1 MDTNGGG
8 GEAAAAA
15 GAAAASFAAA
25 TVIDHSSLMYNE
37 GHFKPATNS
46 SHQFI
51 IADTATATDDDD
63 NKEDDGGEREADAAA
78 ADDDEDGGNGRD
90 QLILSQPID
99 RFRDFA
105 TYSSDNGIVDSRRQ
119 DDGNDDDDGNVRTV
133 ASDASVRW
141 LDDEEIDKLDLSAID
156 PGHMFFNRV
165 DSAEIIYQAKKKACK
180 MVGKYVMGDVL
191 GEGSYGKVKEVL
203 DSEDL
208 NRRAVKVWW
217 IFNIIFIYFLTI
229 FFPADLDET
238 EATSNTEW

>member
-15 GAAAASFAAA
+15 GAAASFAAA
-25 TVIDHSSLMYNE
+25 TVIDHSLMYNE
-37 GHFKPATNS
+37 GNFKPAKNS

-51 IADTATATDDDD
+51 IADAAATDDDD
-63 NKEDDGGEREADAAA
+63 NKEDDGGHEADAAA
-78 ADDDEDGGNGRD
+78 AVNDEDDDEDGGNGRD
-90 QLILSQPID
+90 QLILSHPIG
-99 RFRDFA
+99 RFGDFA
-105 TYSSDNGIVDSRRQ
+105 TYSSDNGIVESRRQ
-119 DDGNDDDDGNVRTV
+119 DDGQHNNDDGNVRTV

-217 IFNIIFIYFLTI
+217 FLIIFYL
-229 FFPADLDET
+229 FF
-238 EATSNTEW
+238 NTFFFVRS

>member
-8 GEAAAAA
+8 GEAAAATGA
-15 GAAAASFAAA
+15 AAAASFAAA
-25 TVIDHSSLMYNE
+25 TVIDHSSVLMYNE

-63 NKEDDGGEREADAAA
+63 NKEDDGRGREADAA

-217 IFNIIFIYFLTI
+217 FFNYFYY
-229 FFPADLDET
+229 FF
-238 EATSNTEW
+238 